1 MTRFSKI
8 AAASVLATTA
18 YAQCGSAP
26 DATVDGTEGSYT
38 ATVGGSEV
46 YSGSDYCKC
55 HFSPVTGHRSPVFH
69 VLECSGKQHL
79 RIRSKLTSPLDT
91 AITEALGGISSGQ
104 SVAVLAQG
112 NIGSNTISID
122 SGKTFEGCA
131 TITASIANG
140 KGAIESL
147 NTEDVSIPYLSLA
160 GEVYFGLHFYGT
172 TGLTLGEIDMQLTAG
187 IGIRFDRDEA
197 ANSNVKMGT
206 ITVTGASVCRLT
218 SSPP

>member
-1 MTRFSKI
+1 MTRFSQI

-26 DATVDGTEGSYT
+26 DATVDGTEGAYT
-38 ATVGGSEV
+38 ATVGSSEV
-46 YSGSDYCKC
+46 YSGSDYY
-55 HFSPVTGHRSPVFH
+55 
-69 VLECSGKQHL
+69 
-79 RIRSKLTSPLDT
+79 T

-104 SVAVLAQG
+104 TVAVIASG
-112 NIGSNTISID
+112 NIGAKTISID
-122 SGKTFEGCA
+122 SGKTFEGCG

-147 NTEDVSIPYLSLA
+147 NTQDVNIPYLSLA

-172 TGLTLGEIDMQLTAG
+172 SGLTLGEIDMDLTAG

-197 ANSNVKMGT
+197 ANTNVKMGT
-206 ITVTGASVCRLT
+206 ITVKGASVSLSTLPHGSLT
-218 SSPP
+218 ANIRTVPCSRDLEHRRARNRICDRHRRW

>member
-1 MTRFSKI
+1 MRRTFRSITEFSSHCVLAVLRSLEAKKYLHSLISAMTRFSKI

-26 DATVDGTEGSYT
+26 DATVDGTEGAYT

-46 YSGSDYCKC
+46 YSGSDYY
-55 HFSPVTGHRSPVFH
+55 
-69 VLECSGKQHL
+69 
-79 RIRSKLTSPLDT
+79 T

-104 SVAVLAQG
+104 TVSVIASG
-112 NIGSNTISID
+112 NIGAKTISIE
-122 SGKTFEGCA
+122 SGKTFEGCG

-147 NTEDVSIPYLSLA
+147 NTQDVNIPYLKLA

-172 TGLTLGEIDMQLTAG
+172 TGLSLGEI
-187 IGIRFDRDEA
+187 
-197 ANSNVKMGT
+197 
-206 ITVTGASVCRLT
+206 VCIFLIQ
-218 SSPP
+218 S